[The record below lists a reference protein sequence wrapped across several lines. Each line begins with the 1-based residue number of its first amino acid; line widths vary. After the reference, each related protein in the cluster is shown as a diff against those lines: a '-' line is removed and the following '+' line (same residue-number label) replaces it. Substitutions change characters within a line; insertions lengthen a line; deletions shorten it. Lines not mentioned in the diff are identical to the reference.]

1 MTQESDPLEALA
13 VEADTALEDGEY
25 EVALKLFED
34 LLRQDPEH
42 WGALLGRAECLH
54 LLWRTD
60 EAVKAVHALAP
71 PAAEEDDP
79 ERIELEGMVLETMGR
94 FEEADRLFAEAHR
107 LAPDDFPLPTR
118 LSAEDF
124 KVMLDKVLA
133 SLPRV
138 IRDAVLEVPV
148 LVEPKPPREIAEHEP
163 AINPE
168 VLGLFVGTP
177 VGHKLR
183 GGSGY
188 GDVVLLFQK
197 NLERAGRS
205 RQEVSKEVKIT
216 LLHEYGHYL
225 GFDEEELEHLGLG

>member
-1 MTQESDPLEALA
+1 MTQESDRLEALA
-13 VEADTALEDGEY
+13 AEADTALEDGEY
-25 EVALKLFED
+25 EIALGLFED

-60 EAVKAVHALAP
+60 EALKAV
-71 PAAEEDDP
+71 
-79 ERIELEGMVLETMGR
+79 R
-94 FEEADRLFAEAHR
+94 
-107 LAPDDFPLPTR
+107 
-118 LSAEDF
+118 
-124 KVMLDKVLA
+124 A

-138 IRDAVLEVPV
+138 IREAVLEVPV
-148 LVEPKPPREIAEHEP
+148 LAEPKPAREVAEHEP

-177 VGHKLR
+177 VGQKLR
-183 GGSGY
+183 GGTGY

-205 RQEVSKEVKIT
+205 RQEVSKEMKIT

>member
-1 MTQESDPLEALA
+1 VTQESDPLEALA
-13 VEADTALEDGEY
+13 AEADTALEDGEY
-25 EVALKLFED
+25 EAALECFED

-54 LLWRTD
+54 LLWKSD
-60 EAVKAVHALAP
+60 EALKAVRALAP
-71 PAAEEDDP
+71 PATEEDDP
-79 ERIELEGMVLETMGR
+79 ERVELEGMVLETLGR
-94 FEEADRLFAEAHR
+94 FEEADHLFAEAHR
-107 LAPDDFPLPTR
+107 LAPEDFPLPTR

-148 LVEPKPPREIAEHEP
+148 LVEPKPAREVAEHEP

-177 VGHKLR
+177 VGQKLR

-188 GDVVLLFQK
+188 GNVVLLFQK

-205 RQEVSKEVKIT
+205 RQEVSKEMKIT